1 MKRKQEECVPMLAA
15 LDALEA
21 KMDSI
26 ESAIKILD
34 QQTRKLTDST

>member
-1 MKRKQEECVPMLAA
+1 MLAA

-21 KMDSI
+21 RMDSI

-34 QQTRKLTDST
+34 QQTTKLIDST

>member
-1 MKRKQEECVPMLAA
+1 MKRKQEECVPSLVA

-26 ESAIKILD
+26 ESAIKVLNH
-34 QQTRKLTDST
+34 QTSKLFDGT